1 MAVVST
7 YMFAAVQKGSLKQLP
22 FLFSILE
29 LSHICFQERKSEP
42 SFLIRHVNRIGV
54 ITGLRNFTLLSD
66 RFNALNMDKI
76 ST

>member
-1 MAVVST
+1 
-7 YMFAAVQKGSLKQLP
+7 
-22 FLFSILE
+22 LFSILE